1 MLFWTLLLVTLS
13 TTTTKILINHFSLSL
28 LLTDGVSSF
37 SSFRPLLHTPF
48 RHKQA
53 SFPPPQ
59 SFPLITRIFF
69 QYFSSKTQQQQTSN
83 HTIHPNISW
92 VCIFFPP
99 NCIHSW
105 GPWQCQPRMPRLQT
119 RQIRHPQIMP
129 PFVHPPS
136 RPRLSIDI
144 RRPHS
149 QIYRPH

>member
-1 MLFWTLLLVTLS
+1 VLFWTLLLVTLS

-92 VCIFFPP
+92 VCIFFPLIVS
-99 NCIHSW
+99 IHGVHGNASHEC
-105 GPWQCQPRMPRLQT
+105 PDCKHAKSDT
-119 RQIRHPQIMP
+119 RK
-129 PFVHPPS
+129 
-136 RPRLSIDI
+136 
-144 RRPHS
+144 
-149 QIYRPH
+149 